1 MKLRLELLKLLEE
14 NRDCDLSGEWIGK
27 RLGVSRNA
35 VWKAMRSLQEDGYRI
50 EAVRNRGYRLA
61 PDSDALSAVGI
72 AGAIRH
78 PIKGLAI
85 YLHREIDS
93 TNNEAK
99 RRIAAG
105 EGGVFLTVAEGQTA
119 GRGRQGKS
127 FYSPEGSGIYMTLA
141 MPTDLPFADAAWVTT
156 AAAVAVF
163 SAIRDTCGIE
173 TQIKWVNDLYKD
185 GKKVCG
191 ILTEAISDLET
202 GRIHH
207 LVIGIGLNWRTDAF
221 PAELSEIATSL
232 SPAGVSRNRMIGAIV
247 DAVFDVFRQNDGAY
261 LDLYRRHSMVLGK
274 DITYIQNGVKYEAL
288 ALDIDE
294 HGGLL
299 VEHPDGSRATL
310 SSGEISLRLA

>member
-1 MKLRLELLKLLEE
+1 MKLKLELLKLLEE
-14 NRDCDLSGEWIGK
+14 NRDRDLSGEQIGK
-27 RLGVSRNA
+27 SLGVSRNA

-105 EGGVFLTVAEGQTA
+105 EGGVSLIVAEGQTA

-173 TQIKWVNDLYKD
+173 TEIKWVNDLYKD

-221 PAELSEIATSL
+221 PEELAGIATSL
-232 SPAGVSRNRMIGAIV
+232 SPTGVSRNRMIGAIV
-247 DAVFDVFRQNDGAY
+247 DAVFDVFRQSDGAY

-274 DITYIQNGVKYEAL
+274 DITYIQNGVTYAAR

-299 VEHPDGSRATL
+299 VEHTDGSRATL

>member
-35 VWKAMRSLQEDGYRI
+35 VWKSMKSLQEDGYRI

-105 EGGVFLTVAEGQTA
+105 EGGVSLTVAEGQTA

-221 PAELSEIATSL
+221 PAELCEIATSL
-232 SPAGVSRNRMIGAIV
+232 SPTGVSRNRMIGAIV
-247 DAVFDVFRQNDGAY
+247 DAVFDVFRQSNGDY

-274 DITYIQNGVKYEAL
+274 DITYIKNGEAHAAH

-294 HGGLL
+294 NGGLL
-299 VEHPDGSRATL
+299 VEHPDGTRLTL
-310 SSGEISLRLA
+310 QSGEISLRLA